1 MVGRSGNEVLAAV
14 VERMEAEGIDGH
26 IYTHPIGDVMRKSF
40 FLLACALKSLKAAAG
55 RLSDA
60 AGPNIGLWDLHN
72 GPLASSGELELRA
85 ETWFSIELSAYA
97 GVPEW
102 GGQRVSFK
110 QEEDAVVRE
119 PAAGGN
125 GWVHRGGRQAAT
137 EMHLVR

>member
-1 MVGRSGNEVLAAV
+1 M
-14 VERMEAEGIDGH
+14 
-26 IYTHPIGDVMRKSF
+26 
-40 FLLACALKSLKAAAG
+40 
-55 RLSDA
+55 
-60 AGPNIGLWDLHN
+60 WDLHN

-125 GWVHRGGRQAAT
+125 GWVHRGGRQTAT

>member
-1 MVGRSGNEVLAAV
+1 M
-14 VERMEAEGIDGH
+14 
-26 IYTHPIGDVMRKSF
+26 
-40 FLLACALKSLKAAAG
+40 
-55 RLSDA
+55 
-60 AGPNIGLWDLHN
+60 WDLQN